1 MFLLLL
7 GSVQEDALT
16 SDEPMHITAGYASL
30 RFRDARLNPEHPPL
44 LKMLA
49 AVPLL
54 ALRLHFPLTSPAWQE
69 GLNDQWTTSE
79 LFLYSSGNDPHRI
92 AALAR
97 LGPIVLTVVLGLVL
111 FAWTRRWARSTAAL
125 LSLGLYVW
133 SPTVLAHGR
142 LVTTDVAAAFGVA
155 LAGFAFIPF
164 LTTPGGRAALRAGL
178 TLGLA
183 LLCKFS
189 TVLLV
194 PWVAALTL
202 VWIVPEPTRR
212 ARYLRGLAILA
223 GSAAL
228 LVLLPYLWATADYPP
243 DRQLRDT
250 YFTFFRVGGGPA
262 GCAGDASAEADFARL
277 LRDRS
282 CDLRACVS
290 RPPEGG
296 LPRLTRCPMEL
307 AIWLADKPVVRAWGQ
322 YLAGLLWTM
331 HRVHT
336 GGTADFPFYFLGE
349 VSASGSRAC
358 FPVVYAI
365 KEALPW
371 HLLSAWALL
380 LALVRVWSSA
390 WGVRPLLGW
399 LRGHPAETCMLGWL
413 VLYWGVAIQSNLN
426 IGVRH
431 LLPIFP
437 FAMVLVARE
446 LSRWLARSPRPLRP
460 AGRGP

>member
-1 MFLLLL
+1 MFIPL
-7 GSVQEDALT
+7 G
-16 SDEPMHITAGYASL
+16 
-30 RFRDARLNPEHPPL
+30 
-44 LKMLA
+44 
-49 AVPLL
+49 
-54 ALRLHFPLTSPAWQE
+54 
-69 GLNDQWTTSE
+69 
-79 LFLYSSGNDPHRI
+79 
-92 AALAR
+92 ALAR
-97 LGPIVLTVVLGLVL
+97 
-111 FAWTRRWARSTAAL
+111 AWQ
-125 LSLGLYVW
+125 
-133 SPTVLAHGR
+133 
-142 LVTTDVAAAFGVA
+142 
-155 LAGFAFIPF
+155 
-164 LTTPGGRAALRAGL
+164 
-178 TLGLA
+178 

-194 PWVAALTL
+194 PWVAALML
-202 VWIVPEPTRR
+202 VWIALEPTRR

-228 LVLLPYLWATADYPP
+228 LILLPYLWATADYPP

-262 GCAGDASAEADFARL
+262 GCAGDASAEADYARL
-277 LRDRS
+277 LRDCSR
-282 CDLRACVS
+282 DLHACVS

-390 WGVRPLLGW
+390 WGVRPLLSW

-413 VLYWGVAIQSNLN
+413 VLYWGWPSSRTSISGCATSC
-426 IGVRH
+426 
-431 LLPIFP
+431 PSSP
-437 FAMVLVARE
+437 
-446 LSRWLARSPRPLRP
+446 SRWCWSPVSSAGGLHAPPGPCGRPAVPPESPRDRLLAPVAGGERRP
-460 AGRGP
+460 RLPVLPRILQ